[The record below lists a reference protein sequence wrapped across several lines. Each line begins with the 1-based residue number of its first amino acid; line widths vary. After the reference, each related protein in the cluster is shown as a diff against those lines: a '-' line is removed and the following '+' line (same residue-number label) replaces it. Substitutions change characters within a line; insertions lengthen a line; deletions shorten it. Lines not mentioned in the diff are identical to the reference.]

1 MYVNFHWGEWQF
13 FTLKELHIYV
23 KLSDLHPRRT
33 MSINRESLN
42 PVLFF
47 PPVKTFP
54 CPHYLPRRWATSHK
68 ADSMNTATDCP
79 GRPVDKPYFKDHCSL
94 SIFFLIL
101 NNPTPTNNCH
111 VKFTAD
117 LLPIFPLL
125 IHENPVPSCC
135 NRYSPNYGLIGYPE
149 YRFPS
154 ESRIRVQTLAI
165 PASLA
170 RLVPKSR
177 IQLLFPESRTAY
189 FYLACVA
196 SVSVRFRGKVRETRV
211 KDRAKNEVFFCSETK
226 RKRLLRRLIL
236 IPQILF
242 QALFTW
248 FNPWSQRVACDAR
261 TPAYSRKYSG
271 SDYNV

>member
-1 MYVNFHWGEWQF
+1 
-13 FTLKELHIYV
+13 
-23 KLSDLHPRRT
+23 
-33 MSINRESLN
+33 MSINRESLS

-125 IHENPVPSCC
+125 IHENPVPSSC
-135 NRYSPNYGLIGYPE
+135 NRYSIPKLWLNWL
-149 YRFPS
+149 
-154 ESRIRVQTLAI
+154 SRIPFSFRI
-165 PASLA
+165 PYPCPNFSD
-170 RLVPKSR
+170 SC
-177 IQLLFPESRTAY
+177 FPGP
-189 FYLACVA
+189 
-196 SVSVRFRGKVRETRV
+196 VSTQ
-211 KDRAKNEVFFCSETK
+211 
-226 RKRLLRRLIL
+226 
-236 IPQILF
+236 IPY
-242 QALFTW
+242 
-248 FNPWSQRVACDAR
+248 PVVVS
-261 TPAYSRKYSG
+261 
-271 SDYNV
+271 